1 MGKIIGIDLG
11 TTNSAVVFLEGGNP
25 KVIPSHEGTNTTPSV
40 VALGKNEVVGIP
52 AKRQQV
58 VNPKN
63 TIFSVKRLMGRMY
76 SDPEVQK
83 LVHDMPYAVVEGK
96 NGMAC
101 VEVDGKV
108 YTPQEISAKVL
119 AKLKADAESFL
130 GEPITEAVIT
140 VPAYF
145 NDAQRSA
152 TKEAGA
158 IAGLEVKRIVNEP
171 TAASLAYGLD
181 KKTNEKIVVYDLG
194 GGTFDVS
201 VLEIGDGLFEVKA
214 TNGDTHLGGDDFDQ
228 KIIDFLIAEFKKS
241 DGIDLSTDK
250 QALQRLKD
258 AGEKAKIEL
267 SSAPET
273 DINIPFITADA
284 TGPKHINIKLTRAK
298 LESLVED
305 LIQRTITP
313 IENALKDAGIS
324 KGEIDEIVMVGG
336 MTRMPKIHEVVK
348 NYFGKDTN
356 RSINPDEVVAIG
368 AAIQGGVLSGQV
380 KDVLLLDVT
389 PLTLGIE
396 TLGSVSTPLI
406 KRNTT
411 VPTSAS
417 QVFSTAA
424 DNQTS
429 VEINILQGERE
440 MAIDNKSLGRFIL
453 DGIPPAHRGV
463 PQIEVTFDIDANGLL
478 HVSAKEKVTG
488 KEQKITI
495 QGSTGLDKSEVER
508 IVKEAEANR
517 EADKKR
523 KEEAEARNHAESLIH
538 QAKKAIIEA
547 GETLPAETK
556 TEIEGKI
563 KELEETM
570 VGGSKEEIEKKTNE
584 LSETLAKFGDQLYK
598 KEEPK
603 GETPNANPENKGP
616 EANPNDP
623 IEGEIVN

>member
-63 TIFSVKRLMGRMY
+63 TIFSAKRLMGRMY
-76 SDPEVQK
+76 SDPEIQK
-83 LVHDMPYAVVEGK
+83 LIHDMPYAIVEGK

-152 TKEAGA
+152 TKEAGQ

-298 LESLVED
+298 LESLVDD

-324 KGEIDEIVMVGG
+324 KSEIDEVVMVGG

-453 DGIPPAHRGV
+453 DGIPPSHRGV

-547 GETLPAETK
+547 GDTLPAETK
-556 TEIEGKI
+556 IEIEGKI

-616 EANPNDP
+616 ETNSNDP

>member
-83 LVHDMPYAVVEGK
+83 LVNDMPYAIVEGK

-130 GEPITEAVIT
+130 GEPVTEAVIT

-152 TKEAGA
+152 TKEAGT

-298 LESLVED
+298 LESLVDD
-305 LIQRTITP
+305 LIQRTIVP

-324 KGEIDEIVMVGG
+324 KSEIDEVVMVGG

-396 TLGSVSTPLI
+396 TLGGVSTPLI

-440 MAIDNKSLGRFIL
+440 MASDNKSLGRFIL
-453 DGIPPAHRGV
+453 DGIPPAHRGI

-517 EADKKR
+517 EADKRR
-523 KEEAEARNHAESLIH
+523 KEEAESRNHAESLIH

-547 GETLPAETK
+547 GDKLPAETK
-556 TEIEGKI
+556 TEIESKI

-603 GETPNANPENKGP
+603 GEAPNGNPENKGP
-616 EANPNDP
+616 EKNPNEP